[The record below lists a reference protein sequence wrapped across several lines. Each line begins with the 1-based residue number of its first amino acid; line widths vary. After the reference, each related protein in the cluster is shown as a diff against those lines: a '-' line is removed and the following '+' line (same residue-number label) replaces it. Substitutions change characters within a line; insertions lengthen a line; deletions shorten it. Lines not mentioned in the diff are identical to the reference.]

1 MSCVDSAIFSVRSP
15 WVIARAPAFSAFMAT
30 VVKAEG
36 LEVTLL
42 EGWGELEPERLDPTW
57 LEPKWLEQIIKVL
70 LIIILIRLI
79 LVLLLLLV
87 LRLRLLRPRLW
98 PQQRRREIALR
109 LRRKRSLA
117 TSTTQ
122 DPLRLRMLRQVLRRT
137 ER

>member
-1 MSCVDSAIFSVRSP
+1 MLQWLR
-15 WVIARAPAFSAFMAT
+15 
-30 VVKAEG
+30 
-36 LEVTLL
+36 LL
-42 EGWGELEPERLDPTW
+42 WLLRL
-57 LEPKWLEQIIKVL
+57 
-70 LIIILIRLI
+70 
-79 LVLLLLLV
+79 